1 MNILKDKSLIVNITS
16 LGALQV
22 SNFVITLITLPYL
35 TRVLGVSAWGEI
47 VFTQLVINYCI
58 WFVNWGFYHG
68 ATRRVSAT
76 RKDSAYLNMVFSTVW
91 GAQWLLTG
99 LILVIILLSVYVFS
113 SVITNPELYIAAS
126 GLLIGNLF
134 MPLWFLNGMEFIK
147 ESAIIQLLM
156 KLIALPFIFLL
167 VENSEDSA
175 IYLWIGTITSIT
187 VGIVSQFWMRRTF
200 DISFLF
206 PALIQIRKTIKEDFQ
221 LFLNTFFASLNTT
234 LIPAALGI
242 FGGDAALG
250 LYNIADRAKGAA
262 ITILHPISHALFPRM
277 CYLFSTDS
285 AETKKILNLSAQALF
300 GLSFLMSMI
309 LYIFSEEIIIFLGGA
324 EFIDSIL
331 VLEIL
336 AFSVL
341 LTTISGFIVN
351 QILIPSNGYYGYTVT
366 VFSSLVFSALMIVP
380 MVSEFGASGAS
391 ITTLLTELLAVT
403 ILVFFVKRHDFFK
416 V

>member
-1 MNILKDKSLIVNITS
+1 MKDRRLTTNIAS

-22 SNFVITLITLPYL
+22 SNFIVTLITLPYL
-35 TRVLGVSAWGEI
+35 ARVLGVSAWGEV
-47 VFTQLVINYCI
+47 VFVQLVVNYFI
-58 WFVNWGFYHG
+58 WFANWGFYHG
-68 ATRRVSAT
+68 ATRRVAAT
-76 RKDSAYLNMVFSTVW
+76 RKDSTGLNIIFSTVW
-91 GAQWLLTG
+91 SAQWLLTG
-99 LILVIILLSVYVFS
+99 LILTIILFVIYLFS
-113 SVITNPELYIAAS
+113 SKITNPELYIAAS

-147 ESAIIQLLM
+147 ESAMIQLFIKVM
-156 KLIALPFIFLL
+156 ALPFIFLL
-167 VENSEDSA
+167 VNNSEDA
-175 IYLWIGTITSIT
+175 VIYLWIETIASLII
-187 VGIVSQFWMRRTF
+187 GIISLFWIRRTF
-200 DISFLF
+200 NIKFSFPVLT
-206 PALIQIRKTIKEDFQ
+206 QIRATIREDFQ
-221 LFLNTFFASLNTT
+221 LFLNTFWSSLNAT
-234 LIPAALGI
+234 LIPAALGV

-250 LYNIADRAKGAA
+250 LYNIADRARGAA

-285 AETKKILNLSAQALF
+285 DEVKKILNLSARVLF
-300 GLSFLMSMI
+300 SLSFLMSVI
-309 LYIFSEEIIIFLGGA
+309 LYILAEEIIMVLGGA
-324 EFIDSIL
+324 EFVDSIR

-336 AFSVL
+336 AFSAL

-351 QILIPSNGYYGYTVT
+351 QILIPSNAYYGYTVA

-403 ILVFFVKRHDFFK
+403 MLVFFVKRHDFFK

>member
-1 MNILKDKSLIVNITS
+1 MI
-16 LGALQV
+16 
-22 SNFVITLITLPYL
+22 
-35 TRVLGVSAWGEI
+35 
-47 VFTQLVINYCI
+47 
-58 WFVNWGFYHG
+58 
-68 ATRRVSAT
+68 
-76 RKDSAYLNMVFSTVW
+76 FSTVW
-91 GAQWLLTG
+91 SAQWLLTG
-99 LILVIILLSVYVFS
+99 LILAIILFAIYIFS
-113 SVITNPELYIAAS
+113 SEITSPELYIAAS

-147 ESAIIQLLM
+147 ESAIIQLLT
-156 KLIALPFIFLL
+156 KLTALPFILLL
-167 VENSEDSA
+167 VDNSEDA
-175 IYLWIGTITSIT
+175 VIYLWIETIASIT
-187 VGIVSQFWMRRTF
+187 VGIISLFWVRRTF
-200 DISFLF
+200 DISFSF
-206 PALIQIRKTIKEDFQ
+206 PALIQIRATIKEDFQ
-221 LFLNTFFASLNTT
+221 LFLNTFWASLNTT

-285 AETKKILNLSAQALF
+285 AETKKILNLSARVLF
-300 GLSFLMSMI
+300 SLSFIMSMI
-309 LYIFSEEIIIFLGGA
+309 LYIFAEEIIMVLGGA
-324 EFIDSIL
+324 EFMGSIL

-336 AFSVL
+336 AFSAL
-341 LTTISGFIVN
+341 LTTISSFIVN
-351 QILIPSNGYYGYTVT
+351 QILIPSNAYYGYTVA

>member
-1 MNILKDKSLIVNITS
+1 MKDRSLTINIAS

-22 SNFVITLITLPYL
+22 SNFAVILITLPYL

-47 VFTQLVINYCI
+47 IFVQLVVNYSI

-68 ATRRVSAT
+68 ATRRVAAS
-76 RKDSAYLNMVFSTVW
+76 RKDSINLNIIFSTVW
-91 GAQWLLTG
+91 SAQWLLTG
-99 LILVIILLSVYVFS
+99 LILTIILLAVYIFS
-113 SVITNPELYIAAS
+113 SEITNPELYIIAS

-147 ESAIIQLLM
+147 ESAIIQLLI
-156 KLIALPFIFLL
+156 KVIALPFIFLL
-167 VENSEDSA
+167 VNNSEDA
-175 IYLWIGTITSIT
+175 IIYLWIETIASIT
-187 VGIVSQFWMRRTF
+187 VGIISLFWMRRTF
-200 DISFLF
+200 DISFSF
-206 PALIQIRKTIKEDFQ
+206 PALIQIRAVIKADFQ
-221 LFLNTFFASLNTT
+221 LFLNTFWASLNTS

-242 FGGDAALG
+242 FGGDFALG

-277 CYLFSTDS
+277 CYLFSTDAS
-285 AETKKILNLSAQALF
+285 ETKKILNLSARVLF
-300 GLSFLMSMI
+300 SLSFIMSMV
-309 LYIFSEEIIIFLGGA
+309 LYIFAEEIIMVLGGA
-324 EFIDSIL
+324 EFMGSVL

-336 AFSVL
+336 AFSAL
-341 LTTISGFIVN
+341 LSTISGFIVN
-351 QILIPSNGYYGYTVT
+351 QILIPSNAYYGYTVT
-366 VFSSLVFSALMIVP
+366 VFSSLVFSALMITP
-380 MVSEFGASGAS
+380 MVSNFGASGAS

>member
-1 MNILKDKSLIVNITS
+1 MKDRSLITNIAS

-22 SNFVITLITLPYL
+22 ASFVVTLITLPYL
-35 TRVLGVSAWGEI
+35 ARVLGVSAWGEI
-47 VFTQLVINYCI
+47 VFVQLVVNYFI

-76 RKDSAYLNMVFSTVW
+76 RKDSAYLNIIFSTVW
-91 GAQWLLTG
+91 SAQWLLTS
-99 LILVIILLSVYVFS
+99 LILAIILFAIYIFS
-113 SVITNPELYIAAS
+113 SEITSPELYIAAS

-156 KLIALPFIFLL
+156 KLTALPFIFLL
-167 VENSEDSA
+167 VNNSEDA
-175 IYLWIGTITSIT
+175 VIYLWIETIASIT
-187 VGIVSQFWMRRTF
+187 VGIISLFWMRRTF
-200 DISFLF
+200 DISFSF
-206 PALIQIRKTIKEDFQ
+206 PALIQIRATIKEDFQ
-221 LFLNTFFASLNTT
+221 LFLNTFWASLNTT

-285 AETKKILNLSAQALF
+285 AETKKILNLSARVLF
-300 GLSFLMSMI
+300 SLSFLMSMI
-309 LYIFSEEIIIFLGGA
+309 LYIFAEEIIMVLGGA
-324 EFIDSIL
+324 EFMDSIL

-336 AFSVL
+336 AFSAL

-351 QILIPSNGYYGYTVT
+351 QILIPSNAYYGYTVT

>member
-1 MNILKDKSLIVNITS
+1 LKDRSLITNIAS

-22 SNFVITLITLPYL
+22 ASFVVTLITLPYL
-35 TRVLGVSAWGEI
+35 ARVLGVSAWGEI
-47 VFTQLVINYCI
+47 VFVQLVVNYFI

-76 RKDSAYLNMVFSTVW
+76 RKDSAYLNIIFSTVW
-91 GAQWLLTG
+91 SAQWLLTS
-99 LILVIILLSVYVFS
+99 LILAIILFAIYIFS
-113 SVITNPELYIAAS
+113 SEITSPELYIAAS

-156 KLIALPFIFLL
+156 KLTALPFIFLL
-167 VENSEDSA
+167 VNNSEDA
-175 IYLWIGTITSIT
+175 VIYLWIETIASIT
-187 VGIVSQFWMRRTF
+187 VGIISLFWMRHTF
-200 DISFLF
+200 DISFSF
-206 PALIQIRKTIKEDFQ
+206 PALIQIRATIKEDFQ
-221 LFLNTFFASLNTT
+221 LFLNTFWASLNTT

-285 AETKKILNLSAQALF
+285 AETKKILNLSARVLF
-300 GLSFLMSMI
+300 SLSFLMSMI
-309 LYIFSEEIIIFLGGA
+309 LYIFAEEIIMVLGGA
-324 EFIDSIL
+324 EFMDSIL

-336 AFSVL
+336 AFSAL

-351 QILIPSNGYYGYTVT
+351 QILIPSNAYYGYTVT

>member
-1 MNILKDKSLIVNITS
+1 MKDRNLTVNITS

-76 RKDSAYLNMVFSTVW
+76 RKDSAYLNMIFSTVW
-91 GAQWLLTG
+91 SAQWLLTG
-99 LILVIILLSVYVFS
+99 LILAIILFAIYIFS
-113 SVITNPELYIAAS
+113 SEITSPELYIAAS

-147 ESAIIQLLM
+147 ESAIIQLLT
-156 KLIALPFIFLL
+156 KLTALPFILLL
-167 VENSEDSA
+167 VDNSEDA
-175 IYLWIGTITSIT
+175 VIYLWIETIASIT
-187 VGIVSQFWMRRTF
+187 VGIISLFWVRRTF
-200 DISFLF
+200 DISFSF
-206 PALIQIRKTIKEDFQ
+206 PALIQIRATIKEDFQ
-221 LFLNTFFASLNTT
+221 LFLNTFWASLNTT

-285 AETKKILNLSAQALF
+285 AETKKILNLSARVLF
-300 GLSFLMSMI
+300 SLSFIMSMI
-309 LYIFSEEIIIFLGGA
+309 LYIFAEEIIMVLGGA
-324 EFIDSIL
+324 EFMGSIL

-336 AFSVL
+336 AFSAL
-341 LTTISGFIVN
+341 LTTISSFIVN
-351 QILIPSNGYYGYTVT
+351 QILIPSNAYYGYTVA

>member
-1 MNILKDKSLIVNITS
+1 LKDRNLTVNITS

-76 RKDSAYLNMVFSTVW
+76 RKDSAYLNMIFSTVW
-91 GAQWLLTG
+91 SAQWLLTG
-99 LILVIILLSVYVFS
+99 LILAIILFAIYIFS
-113 SVITNPELYIAAS
+113 SEITSPELYIAAS

-147 ESAIIQLLM
+147 ESAIIQLLT
-156 KLIALPFIFLL
+156 KLTALPFILLL
-167 VENSEDSA
+167 VDNSEDA
-175 IYLWIGTITSIT
+175 VIYLWIETIASIT
-187 VGIVSQFWMRRTF
+187 VGIISLFWVRRTF
-200 DISFLF
+200 DISFSF
-206 PALIQIRKTIKEDFQ
+206 PALIQIRATIKEDFQ
-221 LFLNTFFASLNTT
+221 LFLNTFWASLNTT

-285 AETKKILNLSAQALF
+285 AETKKILNLSARVLF
-300 GLSFLMSMI
+300 SLSFIMSMI
-309 LYIFSEEIIIFLGGA
+309 LYIFAEEIIMVLGGA
-324 EFIDSIL
+324 EFMGSIL

-336 AFSVL
+336 AFSAL
-341 LTTISGFIVN
+341 LTTISSFIVN
-351 QILIPSNGYYGYTVT
+351 QILIPSNAYYGYTVA